1 MVGTEPADFICWRD
15 TAGTPGVELAV
26 RAEDLLRLSNLAV
39 SAALDPG
46 RWQVFL
52 DTLSRSV
59 GTRVCTQL
67 IGYDDLTKATPLTFT
82 SGYDPRILQLYD
94 EHYADKNPFAANF
107 ANYKVGDVI
116 ATHQLCPPETLR
128 KTQFYAD
135 LLLPLEDI
143 VGGGG
148 AMLALDG
155 DRMFLLGGN
164 MRSKDRDKYENDWLQ
179 LCAQLAPVIRQSLE
193 INRTISGLTFEKW
206 AAEQHL
212 LGTGSAIFVTDT
224 SLQIHYACAGAQKLL
239 ASGSLVGCDWDR
251 RLQFRT
257 QEDQGQFSAFVKLQ
271 CMGGFDVFRNWHATD
286 DKGRNWMCRSVG
298 LQLADLDSTPFGA
311 FMNKSISAVL
321 LAVRPDT
328 GSETFL
334 AHVQK
339 KLGLSPAE
347 AATVLKLAD
356 GRTPAEIAEDRQIS
370 VYTVRNQ
377 IKAALSKTGSRRQA
391 DLVRSIE
398 HLRLQGR

>member
-1 MVGTEPADFICWRD
+1 
-15 TAGTPGVELAV
+15 LAV
-26 RAEDLLRLSNLAV
+26 AAEELIRLSNLAV

-52 DTLSRSV
+52 DTLSCSL

-67 IGYDDLTKATPLTFT
+67 IGYDDLTKATPLTFS
-82 SGYDPRILQLYD
+82 SGYDPYILELYD

-107 ANYKVGDVI
+107 ATCKVGDVVS
-116 ATHQLCPPETLR
+116 THQLCRPETLK

-143 VGGGG
+143 TGGGG
-148 AMLALDG
+148 SMLALDG

-164 MRSKDRDKYENDWLQ
+164 MRSKDRDKYEDDWLR

-212 LGTGSAIFVTDT
+212 MGSGTAIFVIDT
-224 SLQIHYACAGAQKLL
+224 AMRIHYACAEAQKLL
-239 ASGSLVGCDWDR
+239 ASGSLVGCGFDR
-251 RLQFRT
+251 RLHFRSE
-257 QEDQGQFSAFVKLQ
+257 EDQGRFAGFVQLQ
-271 CMGGFDVFRNWHATD
+271 SMSGYDVFRNWQATD
-286 DKGRNWMCRSVG
+286 GRGRNWACRSIG
-298 LQLADLDSTPFGA
+298 LQLGDLDKTPFGV
-311 FMNKSISAVL
+311 FMNKAVSAVL
-321 LAVRPDT
+321 LAVRPEA
-328 GSETFL
+328 GSDTFL
-334 AHVQK
+334 AQMQK

-356 GRTPAEIAEDRQIS
+356 GRTPAEIAQDREIS
-370 VYTVRNQ
+370 IYTVRNQ

-391 DLVRSIE
+391 ELVRSIE
-398 HLRLQGR
+398 QLRLQGSR